1 MQYPL
6 HDATIPTTA
15 PRRKNLVESIHYACS
30 VDAGRYVLVGTAPE
44 EDGGYVNFAEG
55 EGAEGGGGVYA
66 EEAVVAAVR
75 GETVVGKGVGR

>member
-1 MQYPL
+1 LQYPL

-15 PRRKNLVESIHYACS
+15 PRRRNLVESIHYVCS
-30 VDAGRYVLVGTAPE
+30 VDAGRYALVGTAPE
-44 EDGGYVNFAEG
+44 EAGGYVNFAEG

-75 GETVVGKGVGR
+75 GETVVGKGLGR